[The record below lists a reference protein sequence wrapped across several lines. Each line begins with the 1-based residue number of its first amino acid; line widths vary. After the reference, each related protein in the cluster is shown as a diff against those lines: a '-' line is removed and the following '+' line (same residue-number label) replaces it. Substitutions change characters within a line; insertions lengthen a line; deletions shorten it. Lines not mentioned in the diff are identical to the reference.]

1 RAGWWATLKEA
12 RLIGFGPQPV
22 PEPRPL
28 RYEFDPDSTT
38 TLRFTLPRPVNPGE
52 SVTVELDCTYRLPD
66 KQGRLGQWD
75 GVTFL
80 TNSLPLLAFCDDSGW
95 RPMPFVAWH
104 QPWFNE
110 AGVFRAAITL
120 PETEVLACPAA
131 VKSETV
137 TAPGWKTV

>member
-1 RAGWWATLKEA
+1 VFNFHAHYAVPDADYLLFAKTLELLRLQPSLGIDRAGWWATLKEA

-38 TLRFTLPRPVNPGE
+38 TLRVTLPRTVNPGE

-66 KQGRLGQWD
+66 KQGRLGHWD

-80 TNSLPLLAFCDDSGW
+80 TN
-95 RPMPFVAWH
+95 
-104 QPWFNE
+104 
-110 AGVFRAAITL
+110 
-120 PETEVLACPAA
+120 
-131 VKSETV
+131 
-137 TAPGWKTV
+137 